1 MRRAGRAG
9 VRSRKR
15 LLTSRMI
22 PACGKRRNAN
32 RAGGDP
38 SRFQAYD
45 RAHRRHRPR
54 RPTRRLGRRERPV
67 GRRGWPDHVPGH
79 EGASH
84 RRSAERRRA
93 RSALS
98 GSADRPRRRRG
109 CDRRRHTGTG
119 ARGRGRTDAGAT
131 DPDAREL
138 ERAAANLGL
147 PEIRVV
153 TARRYDLIGD
163 LSDTDVATLTR
174 RLLANDTIEISTE
187 GELPAEFA
195 GAASADVRVDDVP
208 LAELSD
214 DDLLRLSK
222 DRVLSLDLTEMQAI
236 QAHFAAEDVR
246 RPTPNSRPSPRPGP
260 STVCTRP
267 SGLASTSPT
276 PRPTARSPSAFTM
289 ACFRRCVR
297 SRRRS
302 IHRGCVRRSSTTPGS
317 SPSTTTTTLRSRSR
331 PTTTRPRSSR
341 SVARTP
347 VSVVWSATSS
357 VCRPVRSPAPMFSA
371 SARPIYPTTNCL
383 PECCIPAVF
392 ATASCRHR

>member
-1 MRRAGRAG
+1 MRCAGRAG
-9 VRSRKR
+9 PQPK
-15 LLTSRMI
+15 TAADSRMI

-79 EGASH
+79 KGASH

-119 ARGRGRTDAGAT
+119 ACGRGRTDAGCDRPRRPRT
-131 DPDAREL
+131 

-163 LSDTDVATLTR
+163 LPTPTSPPSPVGCSQTTPSRSRPRVSCPLSSPGR
-174 RLLANDTIEISTE
+174 H
-187 GELPAEFA
+187 
-195 GAASADVRVDDVP
+195 ADVRVDDVP

-236 QAHFAAEDVR
+236 QAHFAARDVR

-267 SGLASTSPT
+267 SGPHQPHPHL
-276 PRPTARSPSAFTM
+276 
-289 ACFRRCVR
+289 V
-297 SRRRS
+297 RRRG
-302 IHRGCVRRSSTTPGS
+302 HRQ
-317 SPSTTTTTLRSRSR
+317 LSR
-331 PTTTRPRSSR
+331 
-341 SVARTP
+341 
-347 VSVVWSATSS
+347 W
-357 VCRPVRSPAPMFSA
+357 PASGA
-371 SARPIYPTTNCL
+371 A
-383 PECCIPAVF
+383 
-392 ATASCRHR
+392 